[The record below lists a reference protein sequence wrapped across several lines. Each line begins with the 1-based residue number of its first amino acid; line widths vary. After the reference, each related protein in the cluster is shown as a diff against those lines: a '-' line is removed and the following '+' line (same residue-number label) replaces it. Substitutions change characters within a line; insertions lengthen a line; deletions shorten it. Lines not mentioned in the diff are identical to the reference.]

1 MGGNI
6 RVFKDNIKTTAQTV
20 PLDRIGRSNF
30 CSKVRSIL
38 DEINLE
44 LHCWTQSS
52 IETGI
57 IFNGSS
63 QYVFNPKIS
72 DSDILGVK
80 KSIGD
85 VDVMIDKVYKESLIK
100 YLSNLDSKLFKGFVY
115 NEKR

>member
-63 QYVFNPKIS
+63 QFVFNPQR
-72 DSDILGVK
+72 LR
-80 KSIGD
+80 
-85 VDVMIDKVYKESLIK
+85 L
-100 YLSNLDSKLFKGFVY
+100 
-115 NEKR
+115 